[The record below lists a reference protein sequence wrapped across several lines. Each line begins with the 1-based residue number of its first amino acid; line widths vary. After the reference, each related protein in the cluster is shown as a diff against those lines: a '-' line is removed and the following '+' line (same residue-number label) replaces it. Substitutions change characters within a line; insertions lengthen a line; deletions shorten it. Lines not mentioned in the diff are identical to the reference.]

1 MTRQVDSDC
10 QVPVSKRFRARVPR
24 RRGGPHA
31 VNEDNRVAGSAA
43 DGVELHAETVAK
55 QRPVVNVQRVNTT
68 DVAES
73 DPAMIERI
81 SATFAEGSAGI
92 MHDLNLRITYATSGH
107 VRFEVDVFDHITH
120 SGGVMCGQAIL
131 GCMDTGMVFVMMSLD
146 QPDRS
151 FTTVSLNTNFER
163 GVPEDIGT
171 VTFDAYVTKPGRSL
185 VFGQIDLFLPT
196 GKRAA
201 SSTTTYMWL

>member
-1 MTRQVDSDC
+1 MTRQIDSDC
-10 QVPVSKRFRARVPR
+10 QVPVSKRFRARVPG

-43 DGVELHAETVAK
+43 DGIELHAGTVA
-55 QRPVVNVQRVNTT
+55 RPGTIVNVRRVNTT

-81 SATFAEGSAGI
+81 SANFAEGGAGI
-92 MHDLNLRITYATSGH
+92 IHDLNLRIVHATTGR
-107 VRFEVDVFDHITH
+107 VRFEVDVVDHITH
-120 SGGVMCGQAIL
+120 GGGVMCGQAIL

-185 VFGQIDLFLPT
+185 VFGQIDLFLPN